1 MKQCMLAELS
11 KGVINFNRLIKR
23 NQKMENKTTKPI
35 KLSTR
40 KGVSR
45 NGRIF
50 SIDEKLKFPLV
61 LACVS
66 QNPYQVSFTALTT
79 LGTRRR

>member
-23 NQKMENKTTKPI
+23 NQKMEIKNPKAI

-40 KGVSR
+40 KEVSR
-45 NGRIF
+45 EGRIF
-50 SIDEKLKFPLV
+50 INDEKLKFPLV
-61 LACVS
+61 LA
-66 QNPYQVSFTALTT
+66 
-79 LGTRRR
+79 